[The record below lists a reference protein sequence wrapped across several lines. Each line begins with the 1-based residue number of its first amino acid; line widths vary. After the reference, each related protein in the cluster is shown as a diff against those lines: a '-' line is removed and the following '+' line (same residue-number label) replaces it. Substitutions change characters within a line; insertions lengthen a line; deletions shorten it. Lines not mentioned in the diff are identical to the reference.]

1 MRSRLLFF
9 DIDGTLVGFDQKMPA
24 STREALFRAKERG
37 HRLFLCTGRCRTQ
50 IYPWLLSDY
59 PFDGL
64 VMCAG
69 ANVYVGDEQIFHR
82 TFGPGR
88 MKALLGFLEEAKA
101 SYLVQNEYGVTMT
114 RRCLQSEAEIMSGF
128 LGSHVD
134 GSDYQAA
141 FEKVLGRM
149 QVDDTLATEPEK
161 FPDIE
166 TVIYHGSP
174 LTVAEMQRKFEPLGI
189 KITEASIQ
197 KPSPYDGEV
206 TVLGVTKREGMQAV
220 EQYYG
225 LTRAD
230 TIAFGDG
237 ANDLQMLEYAGIG
250 VCMGDGAES
259 AKARADLVTDAL
271 AEDGLLH
278 AMERLGLV

>member
-1 MRSRLLFF
+1 MSPKLLFF

-24 STREALFRAKERG
+24 STREALFRAREKG

-69 ANVYVGDEQIFHR
+69 ANVYAGDKQIFHR
-82 TFGPGR
+82 TFGPER

-101 SYLVQNEYGVTMT
+101 SYLVQNEYGVVMT
-114 RRCLQSEAEIMSGF
+114 QRCLQSEARIMSGF
-128 LGSHVD
+128 LGSQVAGND
-134 GSDYQAA
+134 FQAA

-149 QVDDTLATEPEK
+149 RVDDTLAAEPEK

-174 LTVAEMQRKFEPLGI
+174 LTVEEMQRKFEPLGI

-225 LTRAD
+225 LGRAD
-230 TIAFGDG
+230 TVAFGDG
-237 ANDLQMLEYAGIG
+237 PNDLPMLEYAGIG

-259 AKARADLVTDAL
+259 AKAKADLVTDAL

-278 AMERLGLV
+278 AMERLGLI